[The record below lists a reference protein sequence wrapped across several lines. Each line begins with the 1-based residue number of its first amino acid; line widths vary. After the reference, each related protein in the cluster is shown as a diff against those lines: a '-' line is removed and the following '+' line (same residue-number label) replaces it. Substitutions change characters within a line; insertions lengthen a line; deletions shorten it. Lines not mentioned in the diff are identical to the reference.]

1 MDEITK
7 KKKFL
12 GKYLEYIKIETEIL
26 QNIQELR
33 LNESSPSVTNDGM
46 PHGNDKSDLSDYAVR
61 IDKQIRRLK
70 GLQEL
75 REKSRRSILGQIN
88 KMDDKDEQVLL
99 RLKHIQGIS
108 VDNAAVILGV
118 SRRKAY
124 NIYNSAIN
132 NLKL

>member
-33 LNESSPSVTNDGM
+33 LNEYSQSVTNDGM

-70 GLQEL
+70 SL
-75 REKSRRSILGQIN
+75 RELSYKSRRSILGRIN
-88 KMDDKDEQVLL
+88 KMDNKDEQVLL
-99 RLKHIQGIS
+99 RLKYIQGLS
-108 VDNAAVILGV
+108 VDDAAVMLGI
-118 SRRKAY
+118 SRAQGY
-124 NIYNSAIN
+124 NIHNSAIK